1 MAVVTIS
8 RKVGS
13 LGDEIGAL
21 VARKL
26 GYELVNREGIHR
38 IARECDLE
46 FRDACAAFEAE
57 TAPGGL
63 WERMFFRDPAYACLF
78 EALNLELASRGDVV
92 ILGRGAQIALAEVPG
107 VFHARVVAPAGLR
120 AERVAQRMGL
130 SLDEAREFVRHYD
143 QQRRSL
149 IESVYHR
156 DLADWSLYNLV
167 LNTANLS
174 AEAGAELIALA
185 AKAMPPVND
194 PQAVSQE
201 LARRAFAKKVES
213 AIKKRVLTSPYH
225 DVRVQCPLEGKVRLE
240 GFVQDRDT
248 RRRVGEI
255 AQKYPGVIE
264 VDNQLRTTA
273 LSF

>member
-26 GYELVNREGIHR
+26 GYELVSREGVHR

-46 FRDACAAFEAE
+46 FQDACAAFEAE
-57 TAPGGL
+57 TAPGGV
-63 WERMFFRDPAYACLF
+63 WERMFFRDPAYTSLF

-107 VFHARVVAPAGLR
+107 VFHARVVAPSGLR
-120 AERVAQRMGL
+120 VERIAQRMGL
-130 SLDEAREFVRHYD
+130 GLDEAREFVRHYD

-149 IESVYHR
+149 IESVYHK
-156 DLADWSLYNLV
+156 DLADWSLYNMV
-167 LNTANLS
+167 INTASLS
-174 AEAGAELIALA
+174 AEAGAELISLA
-185 AKAMPPVND
+185 VRSLPPVND
-194 PQAVSQE
+194 PQAVSQD
-201 LARRAFAKKVES
+201 LAHRAFAKKVES
-213 AIKKRVLTSPYH
+213 AIKKRILTSPYH
-225 DVRVQCPLEGKVRLE
+225 DIRVRCPLEGHVVLE
-240 GFVQDRDT
+240 GFVQDRAT
-248 RRRVGEI
+248 RQR
-255 AQKYPGVIE
+255 AQEVAAQYPGV
-264 VDNQLRTTA
+264 VKADNQLRTTE

>member
-1 MAVVTIS
+1 MAVITIS

-13 LGDEIGAL
+13 LGDEIGSL

-26 GYELVNREGIHR
+26 GYELVSREGVHQ

-46 FRDACAAFEAE
+46 FKEACAAFEVE
-57 TAPGGL
+57 TAPGGI
-63 WERMFFRDPAYACLF
+63 WERMFFRDPAYTSLF
-78 EALNLELASRGDVV
+78 EALNLELASRGEVV

-107 VFHARVVAPAGLR
+107 VFHARVVAPTGLR
-120 AERVAQRMGL
+120 VERTAQRMGL
-130 SLDEAREFVRHYD
+130 GQDEAREFVRHYD
-143 QQRRSL
+143 QQRRAL
-149 IESVYHR
+149 IESVYHK

-167 LNTANLS
+167 LNTASLS

-185 AKAMPPVND
+185 VRSMPPVGD

-213 AIKKRVLTSPYH
+213 AVKRKVLTSPYH
-225 DVRVQCPLEGKVRLE
+225 DIKAHCPQEGQLRLE
-240 GFVQDRDT
+240 GFVQDKVSK
-248 RRRVGEI
+248 RRAEEVAAG
-255 AQKYPGVIE
+255 YPGVLQ
-264 VDNQLRTTA
+264 VDNQLRTTD